1 MKNMFM
7 RRWLN
12 TRGYGVQSPF
22 AFNFLHDVIRQKIPY
37 YAYGELRKSRRPDE
51 INTVQEDEM
60 LFRIA
65 NFAQTKSIIMPAE
78 WKGSS
83 RYLSAGC
90 TTAKIEFY
98 TNDNVAQTIER
109 QDPLGI
115 VCYNQPQNFL
125 ETEQLLLSKTGEQ
138 TICIIKNL
146 LLAPEIWN
154 IILQDDKVSVLF
166 DIRNWGILF
175 INTKL
180 THGRYY
186 ITDFK

>member
-1 MKNMFM
+1 MKNMFL

-90 TTAKIEFY
+90 TTAQIEFY

-125 ETEQLLLSKTGEQ
+125 ETEQLLLSKTDEQ

>member
-1 MKNMFM
+1 M

-98 TNDNVAQTIER
+98 TNDNVAQTNYCLAKQANKR
-109 QDPLGI
+109 
-115 VCYNQPQNFL
+115 YA
-125 ETEQLLLSKTGEQ
+125 LSKISFWLLRYGTSYFKTTKSAYYLISVTGESCLS
-138 TICIIKNL
+138 T
-146 LLAPEIWN
+146 
-154 IILQDDKVSVLF
+154 
-166 DIRNWGILF
+166 RN
-175 INTKL
+175 
-180 THGRYY
+180 
-186 ITDFK
+186 

>member
-1 MKNMFM
+1 M

-65 NFAQTKSIIMPAE
+65 NFAQAKSIIMPAE

-98 TNDNVAQTIER
+98 PNECELHHILVQFHNHRSCPLKDMVFLYPSYIE
-109 QDPLGI
+109 
-115 VCYNQPQNFL
+115 
-125 ETEQLLLSKTGEQ
+125 
-138 TICIIKNL
+138 
-146 LLAPEIWN
+146 
-154 IILQDDKVSVLF
+154 
-166 DIRNWGILF
+166 
-175 INTKL
+175 
-180 THGRYY
+180 
-186 ITDFK
+186 

>member
-1 MKNMFM
+1 
-7 RRWLN
+7 
-12 TRGYGVQSPF
+12 
-22 AFNFLHDVIRQKIPY
+22 
-37 YAYGELRKSRRPDE
+37 
-51 INTVQEDEM
+51 
-60 LFRIA
+60 
-65 NFAQTKSIIMPAE
+65 MPPE
-78 WKGSS
+78 WKVRS

-125 ETEQLLLSKTGEQ
+125 ETEQLLLSKTDEQ